1 MEAFQNLIKKR
12 IIYRC
17 LYSGTR
23 ETDLLYKKTIIK
35 NIDSLSFDELQILL
49 NLFTELSD
57 PEFFLILTK
66 KKKPH
71 KVYRILFDKLLK

>member
-1 MEAFQNLIKKR
+1 MKNINDIKKK

-17 LYSGTR
+17 LYTGTK
-23 ETDLLYKKTIIK
+23 ETDILYQKTIIK
-35 NIDSLSFDELQILL
+35 NINSLSFDELMKLL

-57 PEFFLILTK
+57 PDIFLILTR

-71 KVYRILFDKLLK
+71 KENKILFDKLIK

>member
-1 MEAFQNLIKKR
+1 MKNINDIKKK

-17 LYSGTR
+17 LYTGTK
-23 ETDLLYKKTIIK
+23 ETDFLYQKTIIK
-35 NIDSLSFDELQILL
+35 NIDSLSFYELMNLL

-57 PEFFLILTK
+57 PDIFLILTR

-71 KVYRILFDKLLK
+71 KAYKTLFDKLIK